1 MKYNKNYKGEFFIAG
16 EDKNIVFG
24 VLKFLNGTAYIDLFG
39 HFYSRKNHK
48 STVEIIYGHLDNGE
62 SCIFCNCTLKP
73 PHPFHRTNFV
83 NFDYFIYA
91 PTHIITRDSGKK
103 IEFNAINFRL
113 DYLTS
118 WTGLDF
124 FESFYEGDKIAGV
137 KRIVQ
142 NLDDLILYNDDNY
155 ELRITHAHTVPIINP
170 YSNYTLEQESWL
182 YCDLKGT
189 LNFHE
194 IFDFLLEIE
203 QLFILMMGTNTVI
216 TTPITL
222 YSTEEKSHY
231 CYRNTRNVRFEP
243 LNNSESNP
251 LTHEFFID
259 LNSLKDQ
266 TELKS
271 FFESWKKVRLKYE
284 YSVLKIVESLS
295 NTSKNH
301 ESTFLNLVFALEK
314 LIEKDMPSKNDVK
327 ELSNKDERHIAILER
342 ENIPKNT
349 INYLKAKIKKVNRR
363 TLKDKVSDYLKEY
376 EKHSLELWKLDY
388 DLFINKLVDS
398 RNHLAHLC
406 NKCEYRMELKE
417 YPNFN
422 RGLLKILL
430 VILFNKLGIGSEYTM
445 KVVNRNQLLELKEK

>member
-1 MKYNKNYKGEFFIAG
+1 MKYNKSYKGEFFIAG
-16 EDKNIVFG
+16 DDKNIVFG
-24 VLKFLNGTAYIDLFG
+24 VLKFLNGTAYIDLFE
-39 HFYSRKNHK
+39 HFYSRRNYK
-48 STVEIIYGHLDNGE
+48 STIEIIHGHLDNGE

-73 PHPFHRTNFV
+73 PHPFQRTNLV
-83 NFDYFIYA
+83 NFDYFVYA
-91 PTHIITRDSGKK
+91 PTHIITGDSGKR

-113 DYLTS
+113 DYLTN

-142 NLDDLILYNDDNY
+142 NLDNLILYNDDNY

-170 YSNYTLEQESWL
+170 YSNYILEQESWL

-243 LNNSESNP
+243 LNHSESNHH
-251 LTHEFFID
+251 THEFFID

-271 FFESWKKVRLKYE
+271 FFGSWKKVRLTYE
-284 YSVLKIVESLS
+284 YSVLKIVESIS
-295 NTSKNH
+295 STSKNH
-301 ESTFLNLVFALEK
+301 ESIFLNLVFALEK
-314 LIEKDMPSKNDVK
+314 LIEKDMPSKYDVK
-327 ELSNKDERHIAILER
+327 ELSNKDEKHIAILER
-342 ENIPKNT
+342 ENIPQNT
-349 INYLKAKIKKVNRR
+349 INYLKAKVKKLNKR

-376 EKHSLELWKLDY
+376 EEHSLELWKLDY

-406 NKCEYRMELKE
+406 NKCEYKMDLKE

-422 RGLLKILL
+422 RCLLKILL
-430 VILFNKLGIGSEYTM
+430 VILFSKLGIDPEYTIKM
-445 KVVNRNQLLELKEK
+445 VNRNQRLKLSGK